1 MSLSPHAQS
10 LLDALPADGST
21 VGNVSLRAQLQLDEA
36 AYLAAKEELVAAQL
50 VIPGRGRGGSLA
62 CATASEEPAQ
72 GELFTKEEKAPK
84 LVKEKKE
91 PRAAATPRVQAE
103 PEERSQGSLQD
114 GINKSLWGA
123 CDTFRGTIS
132 PDTYKDFILT
142 MLFLKYISDVW
153 QDHFEGYQKQYG
165 DEPELI
171 AEMMKSERF
180 ALPPEA
186 SFYKLFE
193 RRHEPGNG
201 ERIDQALHA
210 IEEANGNKLRDAN
223 KSVFQDISFN
233 TDKLGEEKQKN
244 TILRHLL
251 EDFAKPDLNLRPSRV
266 GTLDVIGNAYE
277 YLIKNFAASGGQK
290 AGEFYTPPEVSDLIA
305 ELLDPKPGDRICDP
319 ACGSGSLLMKCGRK
333 IRRDTGAK
341 NYALFG
347 QEAIGSTWSLAKMNM
362 FLHGEDNHKI
372 EWGDTIRNPKLL
384 DRNGDLEL
392 FDVVTANPPFSLDKW
407 GHEEAEHDPFG
418 RFRRGV
424 PPKTK
429 GDYAFILH
437 MIETLKPGSGR
448 MGVVVPHGVLF
459 RGSTE
464 GSIRQKLIEE
474 NLLDTVIGLPEK
486 LFYGTGIPAA
496 ILIFRK
502 QKTDAKV
509 LFIDA
514 SSDCKAGKNQNLL
527 APEHI
532 AKILATAKARQSV
545 PKYAHL
551 ATLEEI
557 RSNDFNLNIP
567 RYVDTFEEE
576 ATLDLVAIRS
586 QRLALKAELADLEI
600 KMAGYLKELGYE

>member
-1 MSLSPHAQS
+1 MSNQINQ
-10 LLDALPADGST
+10 DRVNKALWS
-21 VGNVSLRAQLQLDEA
+21 
-36 AYLAAKEELVAAQL
+36 
-50 VIPGRGRGGSLA
+50 
-62 CATASEEPAQ
+62 
-72 GELFTKEEKAPK
+72 
-84 LVKEKKE
+84 
-91 PRAAATPRVQAE
+91 
-103 PEERSQGSLQD
+103 
-114 GINKSLWGA
+114 A

-132 PDTYKDFILT
+132 ADTYKDFILT

-153 QDHFEGYQKQYG
+153 QDHYDAYKKEYG

-171 AEMMKSERF
+171 DEMMKNERF
-180 ALPPEA
+180 VLPKNA
-186 SFYKLFE
+186 SFYALYE

-210 IEEANGNKLRDAN
+210 IEEANGTKLKDAG

-233 TDKLGEEKQKN
+233 TDRLGEEKQKN

-251 EDFAKPDLNLRPSRV
+251 EDFAKPELNLKPSRV

-305 ELLDPKPGDRICDP
+305 ELLDPQPGDSICDP

-333 IRRDTGAK
+333 VVANHNSK
-341 NYALFG
+341 QYALYG

-384 DRNGDLEL
+384 DKNADLML
-392 FDVVTANPPFSLDKW
+392 FDIVTANPPFSLDKW
-407 GHEEAEHDPFG
+407 GHEDAENDKFS

-429 GDYAFILH
+429 GDFAFILH
-437 MIETLKPGSGR
+437 MIETLKPTTGR
-448 MGVVVPHGVLF
+448 MGIVVPHGVLF
-459 RGSTE
+459 RSAAE
-464 GSIRQKLIEE
+464 GKIRKQLIDE

-496 ILIFRK
+496 ILIFK
-502 QKTDAKV
+502 KVKTDNNV

-514 SSDCKAGKNQNLL
+514 SREFKSSKNQNQLGE
-527 APEHI
+527 EHI
-532 AKILATAKARQSV
+532 AKILATYKARESV
-545 PKYAHL
+545 DKYAYL
-551 ATLEEI
+551 ATLQEVKT
-557 RSNDFNLNIP
+557 NDYNLNIP

-576 ATLDLVAIRS
+576 EEIDLMAVRAERE
-586 QRLALKAELADLEI
+586 QLKTQLAALEAEMETYLE
-600 KMAGYLKELGYE
+600 ELGYVKTNTEGAGK